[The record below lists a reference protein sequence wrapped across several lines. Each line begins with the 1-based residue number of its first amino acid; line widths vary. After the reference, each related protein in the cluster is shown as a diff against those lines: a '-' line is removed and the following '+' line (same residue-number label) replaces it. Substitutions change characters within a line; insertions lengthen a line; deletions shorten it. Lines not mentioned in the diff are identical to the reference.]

1 MKPSSCGIFMLHF
14 SLLQLLQWLYDRL
27 QVDVD
32 FVEDKPVEC
41 LEVFLHYHL
50 FDGGQKIID

>member
-1 MKPSSCGIFMLHF
+1 MLHF